1 MQFFLVK
8 PEVAGGLGEG
18 TIMDRNVHP
27 PKIHSL
33 HYVFDGWSG
42 DVLLTS
48 FPSFIVTEEARRELK
63 RVSASGICFCDV
75 QISKSETFEELF
87 PDVELPTFHW
97 MRVVGKA
104 GVDDFGIAPNLRLVA
119 SERVLD
125 VLRKLRLSEANV
137 QPY

>member
-1 MQFFLVK
+1 MV
-8 PEVAGGLGEG
+8 
-18 TIMDRNVHP
+18 
-27 PKIHSL
+27 
-33 HYVFDGWSG
+33 G

-48 FPSFIVTEEARRELK
+48 FPSFIVTEEARRELE

-125 VLRKLRLSEANV
+125 VLQKLRLSEADV